1 MNQKFALDFEKP
13 ILELSKQLS
22 VLKERAEESHVD
34 FSDEIDSLSCKLE
47 ETKKKTYSNLTEW
60 QRVQIARHPMRPY
73 SLDYITRIFS
83 DFQELH
89 GDRLYAD
96 DQAMVCGIARLNNI
110 PVAIIS
116 QQKGRD
122 IKENLE
128 RNFGMQNPEGYR
140 KAMRVMRLAE
150 RFNMPIIT
158 IVDTAGAFPG
168 IESEERHVAEAIA
181 ANLRDMML
189 IKSPIISV
197 VIGEGGSGGALG
209 IAVSD
214 RILILENAYY
224 SVISPEGCAAILWND
239 RAKAPE
245 AAKALRLSSEKL
257 LEFGIVE
264 EILPEPLG
272 GAHNDYDT
280 TATTI
285 KTGILKHLQ
294 ELKKFNT
301 DQLLEN
307 RYQRF
312 RKLGIFKTITT
323 EEQSEN

>member
-34 FSDEIDSLSCKLE
+34 FSDEIESLSRKLE
-47 ETKKKTYSNLTEW
+47 ETKKQTYSNLTEW
-60 QRVQIARHPMRPY
+60 QRVQIARHPLRPY
-73 SLDYITRIFS
+73 SLDYIIRIFS

-96 DQAMVCGIARLNNI
+96 DQAMVCGVARLNNM

-140 KAMRVMRLAE
+140 KAMRIMRLAE

-214 RILILENAYY
+214 RVLILENAYY

-272 GAHNDYDT
+272 GAHNDYDA
-280 TATTI
+280 TAATM
-285 KTGILKHLQ
+285 KTGISKHLE
-294 ELKKFNT
+294 ELNKYTT

-307 RYQRF
+307 RYKRF
-312 RKLGIFKTITT
+312 RKLGIFETKTT
-323 EEQSEN
+323 EERSK

>member
-34 FSDEIDSLSCKLE
+34 FSDEIESLSYKLE
-47 ETKKKTYSNLTEW
+47 ETKKQTYSNLTEW
-60 QRVQIARHPMRPY
+60 QRVQIARHPLRPY

-83 DFQELH
+83 EFQELH
-89 GDRLYAD
+89 GDKLYAD
-96 DQAMVCGIARLNNI
+96 DQAMVCGIARLNNM

-128 RNFGMQNPEGYR
+128 RNFGMQSPEGYR
-140 KAMRVMRLAE
+140 KAMRIMRLAE
-150 RFNMPIIT
+150 RFNIPIIT

-189 IKSPIISV
+189 IKSPIISI

-257 LEFGIVE
+257 LEFGVVE

-272 GAHNDYDT
+272 GAHNDYDA
-280 TATTI
+280 TAATI
-285 KTGILKHLQ
+285 KTGILKHLK
-294 ELKKFNT
+294 ELNKYTT
-301 DQLLEN
+301 DQVLEN
-307 RYQRF
+307 RYKRF
-312 RKLGIFKTITT
+312 RKLGIFEIKTT
-323 EEQSEN
+323 EERSK

>member
-34 FSDEIDSLSCKLE
+34 FSDEIESLSYKLE
-47 ETKKKTYSNLTEW
+47 ETKKQTYSNLTEW
-60 QRVQIARHPMRPY
+60 QRVQIARHPLRPY

-83 DFQELH
+83 EFQELH
-89 GDRLYAD
+89 GDKLYAD
-96 DQAMVCGIARLNNI
+96 DQAMVCGIARLNNM

-128 RNFGMQNPEGYR
+128 RNFGMQSPEGYR
-140 KAMRVMRLAE
+140 KAMRIMRLAE
-150 RFNMPIIT
+150 RFNIPIIT
-158 IVDTAGAFPG
+158 IIDTAGAFPG

-189 IKSPIISV
+189 IKSPIISI

-257 LEFGIVE
+257 LEFGVVE

-272 GAHNDYDT
+272 GAHNDYDA
-280 TATTI
+280 TAATI
-285 KTGILKHLQ
+285 KTGILKHLK
-294 ELKKFNT
+294 ELNKYTT
-301 DQLLEN
+301 DQVLEN
-307 RYQRF
+307 RYKRF
-312 RKLGIFKTITT
+312 RKLGIFEIKTT
-323 EEQSEN
+323 EERSK

>member
-34 FSDEIDSLSCKLE
+34 FSDEIESLSYKLE
-47 ETKKKTYSNLTEW
+47 ETKKQTYSNLTEW
-60 QRVQIARHPMRPY
+60 QRVQIARHPLRPY

-83 DFQELH
+83 EFQELH

-96 DQAMVCGIARLNNI
+96 DQAMVCGIARLNNM

-128 RNFGMQNPEGYR
+128 RNFGMQSPEGYR
-140 KAMRVMRLAE
+140 KAMRIMRLAE
-150 RFNMPIIT
+150 RFNIPIIT

-209 IAVSD
+209 IAISD

-257 LEFGIVE
+257 LEFGVVE

-272 GAHNDYDT
+272 GAHNDYDA
-280 TATTI
+280 TAATI
-285 KTGILKHLQ
+285 KTGILKHLK
-294 ELKKFNT
+294 ELNKYTT

-307 RYQRF
+307 RYKRF
-312 RKLGIFKTITT
+312 RKLGIFEIKTT
-323 EEQSEN
+323 EELSK

>member
-34 FSDEIDSLSCKLE
+34 FSDEIESLSYKLE
-47 ETKKKTYSNLTEW
+47 ETKKQTYSNLTEW
-60 QRVQIARHPMRPY
+60 QRVQIARHPLRPY

-83 DFQELH
+83 EFQELH
-89 GDRLYAD
+89 GDKLYAD
-96 DQAMVCGIARLNNI
+96 DQAMVCGIARLNNM

-128 RNFGMQNPEGYR
+128 RNFGMQSPEGYR
-140 KAMRVMRLAE
+140 KAMRIMRLAE
-150 RFNMPIIT
+150 RFNIPIIT
-158 IVDTAGAFPG
+158 IIDTAGAFPG

-189 IKSPIISV
+189 IKSPIISI

-257 LEFGIVE
+257 LEFGVVE

-272 GAHNDYDT
+272 GAHNDYDA
-280 TATTI
+280 TAATI
-285 KTGILKHLQ
+285 KTGILKHLK
-294 ELKKFNT
+294 ELNKYTT

-307 RYQRF
+307 RYKRF
-312 RKLGIFKTITT
+312 RKLGIFQVKTT
-323 EEQSEN
+323 EERSK

>member
-34 FSDEIDSLSCKLE
+34 FSDEIESLSYKLE
-47 ETKKKTYSNLTEW
+47 ETKKQTYSNLTEW
-60 QRVQIARHPMRPY
+60 QRVQIARHPLRPY

-83 DFQELH
+83 EFQELH

-96 DQAMVCGIARLNNI
+96 DQAMVCGIARLNNM

-128 RNFGMQNPEGYR
+128 RNFGMQSPEGYR
-140 KAMRVMRLAE
+140 KAMRIMRLAE
-150 RFNMPIIT
+150 RFNIPIIT
-158 IVDTAGAFPG
+158 IIDTAGAFPG

-189 IKSPIISV
+189 IKSPIISI

-257 LEFGIVE
+257 LEFGVVE

-272 GAHNDYDT
+272 GAHNDYDA
-280 TATTI
+280 TAATI
-285 KTGILKHLQ
+285 KTGILKHLK
-294 ELKKFNT
+294 ELNKYTT

-307 RYQRF
+307 RYKRF
-312 RKLGIFKTITT
+312 RKLGIFQVKTT
-323 EEQSEN
+323 EERSK

>member
-13 ILELSKQLS
+13 IVELEQQLS
-22 VLKERAEESHVD
+22 ILKKQAEESQVD
-34 FSDEIDSLSCKLE
+34 FSDEINSLTHKLE
-47 ETKKKTYSNLTEW
+47 ETKKRTYSNLTEW
-60 QRVQIARHPMRPY
+60 QRVQIARHPLRPY
-73 SLDYITRIFS
+73 SIDYITRIFS
-83 DFQELH
+83 NFQELH

-96 DQAMVCGIARLNNI
+96 DKAMVCGIARLNNT

-122 IKENLE
+122 IKENLA

-140 KAMRVMRLAE
+140 KAMRIMRLAE

-209 IAVSD
+209 IAVAD

-239 RAKAPE
+239 RTKAPE

-257 LEFGIVE
+257 LEFGVVE

-272 GAHNDYDT
+272 GAHNDYNT
-280 TATTI
+280 TANTI
-285 KTGILKHLQ
+285 KTGILKHLK
-294 ELKKFNT
+294 ELKKYNT

-323 EEQSEN
+323 EEQLSE

>member
-34 FSDEIDSLSCKLE
+34 FSDEIESLSYKLE
-47 ETKKKTYSNLTEW
+47 ETKKQTYSNLTEW
-60 QRVQIARHPMRPY
+60 QRVQIARHPLRPY

-83 DFQELH
+83 EFQELH

-96 DQAMVCGIARLNNI
+96 DQAMVCGIARLNNM

-128 RNFGMQNPEGYR
+128 RNFGMQSPEGYR
-140 KAMRVMRLAE
+140 KAMRIMRLAE
-150 RFNMPIIT
+150 RFNIPIIT

-209 IAVSD
+209 IAISD

-257 LEFGIVE
+257 LEFGVVE

-272 GAHNDYDT
+272 GAHNDYDA
-280 TATTI
+280 TAATI
-285 KTGILKHLQ
+285 KTGILKHLK
-294 ELKKFNT
+294 ELNKYTT
-301 DQLLEN
+301 DQLLKN
-307 RYQRF
+307 RYKRF
-312 RKLGIFKTITT
+312 RKLGIFEIKTT
-323 EEQSEN
+323 EELSK

>member
-34 FSDEIDSLSCKLE
+34 FSDEIESLSYKLE
-47 ETKKKTYSNLTEW
+47 ETKKQTYSNLTEW
-60 QRVQIARHPMRPY
+60 QRVQIARHPLRPY

-83 DFQELH
+83 EFQELH

-96 DQAMVCGIARLNNI
+96 DQAMVCGVARLNNM

-128 RNFGMQNPEGYR
+128 RNFGMQSPEGYR
-140 KAMRVMRLAE
+140 KAMRIMRLAE
-150 RFNMPIIT
+150 RFNIPIIT

-257 LEFGIVE
+257 LEFGVVE

-272 GAHNDYDT
+272 GAHNDYDA
-280 TATTI
+280 TAATI
-285 KTGILKHLQ
+285 KTGILKHLK
-294 ELKKFNT
+294 ELNKYTT
-301 DQLLEN
+301 DQLLKN
-307 RYQRF
+307 RYKRF
-312 RKLGIFKTITT
+312 RKLGIFEIKTT
-323 EEQSEN
+323 EELSK

>member
-34 FSDEIDSLSCKLE
+34 FSDEIESLSYKLE
-47 ETKKKTYSNLTEW
+47 ETKKQTYSNLTEW
-60 QRVQIARHPMRPY
+60 QRVQIARHPLRPY

-83 DFQELH
+83 EFQELH

-96 DQAMVCGIARLNNI
+96 DQAMVCGIARLNNM

-128 RNFGMQNPEGYR
+128 RNFGMQSPEGYR
-140 KAMRVMRLAE
+140 KAMRIMRLAE
-150 RFNMPIIT
+150 RFNIPIIT

-257 LEFGIVE
+257 LEFGVVE

-272 GAHNDYDT
+272 GAHNDYDA
-280 TATTI
+280 TAATI
-285 KTGILKHLQ
+285 KTGILKHLK
-294 ELKKFNT
+294 ELNKYTT

-307 RYQRF
+307 RYKRF
-312 RKLGIFKTITT
+312 RKLGIFEIKTT
-323 EEQSEN
+323 EELSK

>member
-34 FSDEIDSLSCKLE
+34 FSDEIESLSYKLE
-47 ETKKKTYSNLTEW
+47 ETKKQTYSNLTEW
-60 QRVQIARHPMRPY
+60 QRVQIARHPLRPY

-83 DFQELH
+83 EFQELH

-96 DQAMVCGIARLNNI
+96 DQAMVCGVARLNNMPI
-110 PVAIIS
+110 AIIS

-128 RNFGMQNPEGYR
+128 RNFGMQSPEGYR
-140 KAMRVMRLAE
+140 KAMRIMRLAE
-150 RFNMPIIT
+150 RFNIPIIT

-257 LEFGIVE
+257 LEFGVVE

-272 GAHNDYDT
+272 GAHNDYDA
-280 TATTI
+280 TAATI
-285 KTGILKHLQ
+285 KTGILKHLK
-294 ELKKFNT
+294 ELNKYTT
-301 DQLLEN
+301 DQLLKN
-307 RYQRF
+307 RYKRF
-312 RKLGIFKTITT
+312 RKLGIFEIKTT
-323 EEQSEN
+323 EELSK

>member
-34 FSDEIDSLSCKLE
+34 FSDEIESLSYKLE
-47 ETKKKTYSNLTEW
+47 ETKKQTYSNLTEW
-60 QRVQIARHPMRPY
+60 QRVQIARHPLRPY

-83 DFQELH
+83 EFQELH
-89 GDRLYAD
+89 GDKLYAD
-96 DQAMVCGIARLNNI
+96 DQAMVCGVAQLNNM

-128 RNFGMQNPEGYR
+128 RNFGMQSPEGYR
-140 KAMRVMRLAE
+140 KAMRIMRLAE
-150 RFNMPIIT
+150 RFNIPIIT

-257 LEFGIVE
+257 LEFGVVE

-272 GAHNDYDT
+272 GAHNDYDA
-280 TATTI
+280 TAATI
-285 KTGILKHLQ
+285 KTGILKHLK
-294 ELKKFNT
+294 ELNKYTT
-301 DQLLEN
+301 DQVLEN
-307 RYQRF
+307 RYKRF
-312 RKLGIFKTITT
+312 RKLGIFEIKTT
-323 EEQSEN
+323 EERSK

>member
-13 ILELSKQLS
+13 IVELEQQLS
-22 VLKERAEESHVD
+22 ILKKQAEESQVD
-34 FSDEIDSLSCKLE
+34 FSDEINSLTHKLE
-47 ETKKKTYSNLTEW
+47 ETKKRTYSNLTEW
-60 QRVQIARHPMRPY
+60 QRVQIARHPLRPY

-83 DFQELH
+83 NFQELH

-96 DQAMVCGIARLNNI
+96 DQAMVCGIARLNNT

-122 IKENLE
+122 IKENLA

-140 KAMRVMRLAE
+140 KAMRIMRLAD
-150 RFNMPIIT
+150 RFHMPIIT

-168 IESEERHVAEAIA
+168 IGSEERHVAESIA

-197 VIGEGGSGGALG
+197 FIGEGGSGGALG

-239 RAKAPE
+239 RTKAPE

-257 LEFGIVE
+257 LEFGVVE

-272 GAHNDYDT
+272 GAHNDYNT

-285 KTGILKHLQ
+285 KTGILKHLK
-294 ELKKFNT
+294 ELKKYNT

-307 RYQRF
+307 RYRRF
-312 RKLGIFKTITT
+312 RKLGIFKTTT
-323 EEQSEN
+323 TKD

>member
-34 FSDEIDSLSCKLE
+34 FSDEIESLSYKLE
-47 ETKKKTYSNLTEW
+47 ETKKQTYSNLTEW
-60 QRVQIARHPMRPY
+60 QRVQIARHPLRPY

-83 DFQELH
+83 EFQELH

-96 DQAMVCGIARLNNI
+96 DQAMVCGVARLNNMPI
-110 PVAIIS
+110 AIIS

-128 RNFGMQNPEGYR
+128 RNFGMQSPEGYR
-140 KAMRVMRLAE
+140 KAMRIMRLAE
-150 RFNMPIIT
+150 RFNIPIIT

-257 LEFGIVE
+257 LEFGVVE

-272 GAHNDYDT
+272 GAHNDYDA
-280 TATTI
+280 TAATI
-285 KTGILKHLQ
+285 KTGILKHLK
-294 ELKKFNT
+294 ELNKYT
-301 DQLLEN
+301 IDQLLEN
-307 RYQRF
+307 RYKRF
-312 RKLGIFKTITT
+312 RKLGIFEIKTT
-323 EEQSEN
+323 EELSK

>member
-34 FSDEIDSLSCKLE
+34 FSDEIESLSYKLE
-47 ETKKKTYSNLTEW
+47 ETKKQTYSNLTEW
-60 QRVQIARHPMRPY
+60 QRVQIARHPLRPY

-83 DFQELH
+83 EFQELH
-89 GDRLYAD
+89 GDKLYAD
-96 DQAMVCGIARLNNI
+96 DQAMVCGIARLNNM

-128 RNFGMQNPEGYR
+128 RNFGMQSPEGYR
-140 KAMRVMRLAE
+140 KAMRIMRLAE
-150 RFNMPIIT
+150 RFNIPIIT

-257 LEFGIVE
+257 LEFGVVE

-272 GAHNDYDT
+272 GAHNDYDA
-280 TATTI
+280 TAATI
-285 KTGILKHLQ
+285 KTGILKHLK
-294 ELKKFNT
+294 ELNKYTT
-301 DQLLEN
+301 DQVLEN
-307 RYQRF
+307 RYKRF
-312 RKLGIFKTITT
+312 RKLGIFEIKTT
-323 EEQSEN
+323 EERSK

>member
-34 FSDEIDSLSCKLE
+34 FSDEIESLSYKLE
-47 ETKKKTYSNLTEW
+47 ETKKQTYSNLTEW
-60 QRVQIARHPMRPY
+60 QRVQIARHPLRPY

-83 DFQELH
+83 EFQELH

-96 DQAMVCGIARLNNI
+96 DQAMVCGIARLNNM

-128 RNFGMQNPEGYR
+128 RNFGMQSPEGYR
-140 KAMRVMRLAE
+140 KAMRIMRLAE
-150 RFNMPIIT
+150 RFNIPIIT

-257 LEFGIVE
+257 LEFGVVE

-272 GAHNDYDT
+272 GAHNDYDA
-280 TATTI
+280 TAATI
-285 KTGILKHLQ
+285 KTGILKHLK
-294 ELKKFNT
+294 ELNKYTT

-307 RYQRF
+307 RYKRF
-312 RKLGIFKTITT
+312 RKLGIFEIKTT
-323 EEQSEN
+323 EERSK

>member
-34 FSDEIDSLSCKLE
+34 FSDEIESLSYKLE
-47 ETKKKTYSNLTEW
+47 ETKKQTYSNLTEW
-60 QRVQIARHPMRPY
+60 QRVQIARHPLRPY

-83 DFQELH
+83 EFQELH

-96 DQAMVCGIARLNNI
+96 DQAMVCGVARLNNM

-128 RNFGMQNPEGYR
+128 RNFGMQSPEGYR
-140 KAMRVMRLAE
+140 KAMRIMRLAE
-150 RFNMPIIT
+150 RFNIPIIT

-257 LEFGIVE
+257 LEFGVVE

-272 GAHNDYDT
+272 GAHNDYDA
-280 TATTI
+280 TAATI
-285 KTGILKHLQ
+285 KTGILKHLK
-294 ELKKFNT
+294 ELNKYTT

-307 RYQRF
+307 RYKRF
-312 RKLGIFKTITT
+312 RKLGIFEIKTT
-323 EEQSEN
+323 EELSK

>member
-34 FSDEIDSLSCKLE
+34 FSDEIESLSYKLE
-47 ETKKKTYSNLTEW
+47 ETKKQTYSNLTEW
-60 QRVQIARHPMRPY
+60 QRVQIARHPLRPY

-83 DFQELH
+83 EFQELH

-96 DQAMVCGIARLNNI
+96 DQAMVCGVAQLNNM

-128 RNFGMQNPEGYR
+128 RNFGMQSPEGYR
-140 KAMRVMRLAE
+140 KAMRIMRLAE
-150 RFNMPIIT
+150 RFNIPIIT
-158 IVDTAGAFPG
+158 IIDTAGAFPG

-189 IKSPIISV
+189 IKSPIISI

-257 LEFGIVE
+257 LEFGVVE

-272 GAHNDYDT
+272 GAHNDYDA
-280 TATTI
+280 TAATI
-285 KTGILKHLQ
+285 KTGILKHLK
-294 ELKKFNT
+294 ELNKYTT
-301 DQLLEN
+301 DQVLEN
-307 RYQRF
+307 RYKRF
-312 RKLGIFKTITT
+312 RKLGIFEIKTT
-323 EEQSEN
+323 EERSK

>member
-34 FSDEIDSLSCKLE
+34 FSDEIESLSYKLE
-47 ETKKKTYSNLTEW
+47 ETKKQTYSNLTEW
-60 QRVQIARHPMRPY
+60 QRVQIARHPLRPY

-83 DFQELH
+83 EFQELH

-96 DQAMVCGIARLNNI
+96 DQAMVCGVARLNNMPI
-110 PVAIIS
+110 AIIS

-128 RNFGMQNPEGYR
+128 RNFGMQSPEGYR
-140 KAMRVMRLAE
+140 KAMRIMRLAE
-150 RFNMPIIT
+150 RFNIPIIT

-257 LEFGIVE
+257 LEFGVVE

-272 GAHNDYDT
+272 GAHNDYDA
-280 TATTI
+280 TAATI
-285 KTGILKHLQ
+285 KTGILKHLK
-294 ELKKFNT
+294 ELNKYTT

-307 RYQRF
+307 RYKRF
-312 RKLGIFKTITT
+312 RKLGIFEIKTT
-323 EEQSEN
+323 EELSK

>member
-34 FSDEIDSLSCKLE
+34 FSDEIESLSYKLE
-47 ETKKKTYSNLTEW
+47 ETKKQTYSNLTEW
-60 QRVQIARHPMRPY
+60 QRVQIARHPLRPY

-83 DFQELH
+83 EFQELH

-96 DQAMVCGIARLNNI
+96 DQAMVCGVAQLNNM

-128 RNFGMQNPEGYR
+128 RNFGMQSPEGYR
-140 KAMRVMRLAE
+140 KAMRIMRLAE
-150 RFNMPIIT
+150 RFNIPIIT
-158 IVDTAGAFPG
+158 IIDTAGAFPG

-189 IKSPIISV
+189 IKSPIISI

-257 LEFGIVE
+257 LEFGVVE

-272 GAHNDYDT
+272 GAHNDYDA
-280 TATTI
+280 TAATI
-285 KTGILKHLQ
+285 KTGILKHLK
-294 ELKKFNT
+294 ELNKYTT

-307 RYQRF
+307 RYKRF
-312 RKLGIFKTITT
+312 RKLGIFQVKTT
-323 EEQSEN
+323 EERSK